1 MALRQDPKL
10 SRRAA
15 SAAKAATQG
24 ARRNTG
30 AAQAGASLWG
40 TLTRQIGDEE
50 HPLCLASYGT
60 WGFVVAY
67 GLLRWFSMSSAALHG
82 PEAVLATVRT
92 TAIIGLPMGVLGMT
106 AGVIAF
112 IRGEQ
117 RLWMAV
123 GGFAVSA
130 FIAILSYLE
139 VSGKLIGTLA
149 SKLPGV

>member
-10 SRRAA
+10 TRRAA

-24 ARRNTG
+24 ARRNTS
-30 AAQAGASLWG
+30 AAQAGGGLWE
-40 TLTRQIGDEE
+40 TLTRPIGDEE
-50 HPLCLASYGT
+50 QPLSLASYGT
-60 WGFVVAY
+60 WAFVLAY
-67 GLLRWFSMSSAALHG
+67 GILRWFSMSAAALHG
-82 PEAVLATVRT
+82 PEAILAIVRT

-130 FIAILSYLE
+130 LIAILSYLE
-139 VSGKLIGTLA
+139 ISGKLIGMLA